1 MFHDYK
7 AALYFLSEKFNIK
20 TSQDWLTV
28 FFLESWS
35 DSPGSLYLQQFW
47 IVSWI
52 LWILHCEY
60 IEHYW
65 SALTFSGKMYLFC
78 CCSSRQSTQP
88 KSGSTSSVSLPVS
101 GGSNVSFQSLCYAV
115 WVCQYMYYSGL
126 SLELEWWFNAASVS
140 KLLLCFFGPVPH
152 TCSLELSSGLVFVSK
167 VGDSLLQLS
176 PLWDSPYT
184 L

>member
-1 MFHDYK
+1 MRVGQILLVLCTFSNSG
-7 AALYFLSEKFNIK
+7 LCLGYFEYYIVNI
-20 TSQDWLTV
+20 
-28 FFLESWS
+28 F
-35 DSPGSLYLQQFW
+35 
-47 IVSWI
+47 
-52 LWILHCEY
+52 
-60 IEHYW
+60 EHYW

-88 KSGSTSSVSLPVS
+88 KLGSTSSVSLPVS

-126 SLELEWWFNAASVS
+126 SLGLEWWFNAASVS

-176 PLWDSPYT
+176 PLWDSPLYS
-184 L
+184 LAPRGPFSQFPWSK